1 MKALLLIAS
10 LLPLSAGA
18 GEFTDL
24 LMAPGLFAHAPD
36 GPVLAYVLDREVP
49 EGGPVPAIDDG
60 RLRVAAAAGTHGRQL
75 VVSRED
81 DGKVTP
87 IAEFPAS
94 GPNPA
99 LLYFLESTARAMAET
114 TGGSPFYIRNRM
126 REALAAADLGA
137 ATTPRQV
144 VVRPFTGDPNRAKMG
159 DFADLGLTFRF
170 DPAAPARILELS
182 ADTAAARGGYHDRLV
197 LIAED

>member
-10 LLPLSAGA
+10 LLPLPAAA
-18 GEFTDL
+18 GELTDL
-24 LMAPGLFAHAPD
+24 LMAPGLFADAPD
-36 GPVLAYVLDREVP
+36 GPVLAYAVDRVVP
-49 EGGPVPAIDDG
+49 EGGPVPAIEDG
-60 RLRVAAAAGTHGRQL
+60 RLRVAAGEWTHGRQL

-99 LLYFLESTARAMAET
+99 LLYFLESTVRAMAEA

-126 REALAAADLGA
+126 REALAVARLGA
-137 ATTPRQV
+137 GATPREV
-144 VVRPFTGDPNRAKMG
+144 VAQPFAADPNRAKMG
-159 DFADLGLTFRF
+159 AFADLGLRFRF
-170 DPAAPARILELS
+170 DPAVPARILELS
-182 ADTAAARGGYHDRLV
+182 ADTAAAEGVYHDRLV